1 MEAVLAKDSARTSRA
16 AWLWEARDHPGR
28 FHASMSRFLRRLR
41 GPSRVTHMLLL
52 LHWKVGW
59 ERELSWGENKEREI
73 FAAFSTFVL
82 FLHSLASPEEV
93 WKDCEEKGKH
103 SPDA

>member
-59 ERELSWGENKEREI
+59 ERELSWGETQNAPVSVDELAALQQELGFERSH
-73 FAAFSTFVL
+73 ASTAPRSTKKTV
-82 FLHSLASPEEV
+82 
-93 WKDCEEKGKH
+93 
-103 SPDA
+103 